1 MNKKNLDFKL
11 ASCNLILMASLFAIA
26 ALLGALGSLI
36 ISIGYGIY
44 YKYWKPTLYIIP
56 VAIMMFVIILILAFG
71 GTINEQEAVTIG
83 AFLGVVPNVV
93 SFLVFRDRILTLRRR
108 RNIT

>member
-1 MNKKNLDFKL
+1 MNKENLDLQL
-11 ASCNLILMASLFAIA
+11 ANCNLILMATFFAIA
-26 ALLGALGSLI
+26 TLLGALGSLI
-36 ISIGYGIY
+36 VSVGYGIY

-56 VAIMMFVIILILAFG
+56 VAIMMFVIILILAYG
-71 GTINEQEAVTIG
+71 GAVNESEAVTIG

-108 RNIT
+108 KNIT

>member
-1 MNKKNLDFKL
+1 MNKENLDFKL
-11 ASCNLILMASLFAIA
+11 ANCNLILMASLFAIG

-56 VAIMMFVIILILAFG
+56 VAIMMLVIILILAFG
-71 GTINEQEAVTIG
+71 GAINEAEAKTIG
-83 AFLGVVPNVV
+83 YFLGVVPNVV
-93 SFLVFRDRILTLRRR
+93 SFLIFRDRILTLRRR
-108 RNIT
+108 KNIT